1 MEVEQKFQHALL
13 TRHEIARQWKSR
25 NQPVVGWTCTYTPEE
40 VIYAAGALPVMV
52 FAGIGDTRL
61 ADAYMPLNSCSFTR
75 ACFNAVLK
83 GDYYYLD
90 GFVESNSC
98 DNRGKTYDMW
108 LNYSKVPNIY
118 FINTPHSNTEKAHQF
133 FYQETVKFKE
143 WLENTFNKGISDDS
157 LKDSVRVYNESR
169 SFLKEIYDLKMR
181 KPPLISGVEFL
192 EVALSG
198 LVMPKEEYNRLL
210 SQFMDEVDHRSDVPR
225 EGVRLLVTGSV
236 MDNTELVRLIESV
249 GGNVVADDWCTG
261 SRYFW
266 NQIDLNGDPLKA
278 IARRYLDKVPSSF
291 MYQHEQRFRHVAELA
306 ERFEVEGVIMFV
318 MKYCDTHMFDAPFL
332 RDELKAMGLPVLY
345 LEWEHSMSGF
355 AGLKTR
361 IEAFIEMVGGVK

>member
-1 MEVEQKFQHALL
+1 MEAMQEFQHAILA
-13 TRHEIARQWKSR
+13 RHEIAKSWKSR

-40 VIYAAGALPVMV
+40 VIYAAGILPVMV
-52 FAGIGDTRL
+52 FAGLGDTRL
-61 ADAYMPLNSCSFTR
+61 ADTYMPLNSCSFTR
-75 ACFNAVLK
+75 ACFNAVLR
-83 GDYYYLD
+83 GDYDYLD
-90 GFVESNSC
+90 GFVESNAC

-108 LNYSKVPNIY
+108 VNYSKIPSIY

-133 FYQETVKFKE
+133 FYQETVKFKD
-143 WLENTFNKGISDDS
+143 WLQNTFKKEITNDS
-157 LKDSVRVYNESR
+157 LKDAVGVYNENR
-169 SFLKEIYDLKMR
+169 SLLKKIYDLKMK

-192 EVALSG
+192 EAALSS
-198 LVMPKEEYNRLL
+198 LVMPKEEHSELL
-210 SQFMDEVDHRSDVPR
+210 SQLLNESGNRSDFPQ

-236 MDNTELVRLIESV
+236 MDNTELVKLIESV

-266 NQIDLNGDPLKA
+266 NPVDSNGDPLKA

-291 MYQHEQRFRHVAELA
+291 MYQHEQRFKHVQELA
-306 ERFEVEGVIMFV
+306 KQFEVEGVIMFV
-318 MKYCDTHMFDAPFL
+318 IKYCDTHMFDAPLL

-361 IEAFIEMVGGVK
+361 VEAFIEMVGGVK